1 MKVELRSVRLVAA
14 WTWDAGDDA
23 CGICRNP
30 FDACCPECHLP
41 GDSCPITWGVCNHP
55 FHVHCIEKWVN
66 AQPPDAQKCPMCRQ
80 EWIVKG
86 TPKPS
91 DDAPTS
97 PAAAPQPPAWTRGRS
112 PNEDTDTSE

>member
-30 FDACCPECHLP
+30 FDACCPDCRQP
-41 GDSCPITWGVCNHP
+41 GDDCPILWGVCSHP
-55 FHVHCIEKWVN
+55 FHQHCILKWVN

-80 EWIVKG
+80 DWKVKPI
-86 TPKPS
+86 PKPHPS
-91 DDAPTS
+91 LSADAIQ
-97 PAAAPQPPAWTRGRS
+97 AANALRAAIATTTRSRS
-112 PNEDTDTSE
+112 RS